1 MSYKKTGDCAVCMTL
16 GQNLRPILDIT
27 MFDVLGIHTI
37 LAIYSRRPSATA
49 FTPATQKLPCALKET
64 SLTCI

>member
-1 MSYKKTGDCAVCMTL
+1 MTL
-16 GQNLRPILDIT
+16 GQNLRPVLDIT
-27 MFDVLGIHTI
+27 TFDVLGIHTM

-49 FTPATQKLPCALKET
+49 FTPVTQKLPCASEET

>member
-1 MSYKKTGDCAVCMTL
+1 MTL

>member
-1 MSYKKTGDCAVCMTL
+1 MTL
-16 GQNLRPILDIT
+16 GQNLRPILDIA

-37 LAIYSRRPSATA
+37 LTIYSRRPSVTA
-49 FTPATQKLPCALKET
+49 FTPVTQKLPCASKET